1 MAGHA
6 SGWIKRPGSAKGSV
20 FVSKAAL
27 GGMTMQAFK
36 YTLGTLSDK
45 KAGALLDTYAAK
57 SVQPAGQAL
66 KKMKQVAGSGWD
78 AAQAKLDAASEATK
92 AAVAKQIKGYIPV
105 SGPKDKTDIVGW
117 YEAGG
122 MAIDRALE
130 LSSFERIENDHP
142 DLYQATEDLLKTW
155 NLPAAASGLYT
166 YQTSKPQET
175 KLALAEWP
183 KFLGRVN
190 DLITQMREALLD
202 VDGAGAKAKAAAA
215 AKAAA
220 KASGQQSMF

>member
-6 SGWIKRPGSAKGSV
+6 SGWIKRPGSAKGRV
-20 FVSKAAL
+20 FVSRAAL
-27 GGMTMQAFK
+27 GGMTIQAFK
-36 YTLGTLSDK
+36 YNLSTLSDK
-45 KAGALLDTYAAK
+45 KAGALLDKYAAQ

-92 AAVAKQIKGYIPV
+92 AAVAKQIKGYTPV
-105 SGPKDKTDIVGW
+105 TPPKDKGDILGW

-130 LSSFERIENDHP
+130 LSGFERIENDHP
-142 DLYQATEDLLKTW
+142 DLYQAAEGLLKTW
-155 NLPAAASGLYT
+155 NQSAAVSGLYT

-175 KLALAEWP
+175 KRAMAEWP
-183 KFLGRVN
+183 KFVGQVN

-202 VDGAGAKAKAAAA
+202 VDGATAKAKAAAA
-215 AKAAA
+215 QQAAA
-220 KASGQQSMF
+220 KKAGQQSLF